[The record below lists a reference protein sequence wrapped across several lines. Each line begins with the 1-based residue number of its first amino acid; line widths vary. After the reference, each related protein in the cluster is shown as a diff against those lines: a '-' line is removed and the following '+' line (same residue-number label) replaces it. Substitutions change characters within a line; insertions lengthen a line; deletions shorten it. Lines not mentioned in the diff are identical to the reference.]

1 MRRTSVGRYV
11 GTFCLF
17 AISVAACFACFLV
30 FRHLH
35 RPSVPTGTTQST
47 NTITTTTTAPTTGTT
62 TQKNE
67 FSFTNTQKNELDAL
81 IRSFSGKVSVYYEDL
96 ESGYIYENKAET
108 KYFGAS
114 LIKAPYCL
122 YVLQLATDGKCDL
135 NETMTYTA
143 EFYRGG
149 TGIIQKQPYGTTYTV
164 KTLVEYAIRY
174 SDNIAL
180 RMLRHRFGIDSF
192 KEFAKKLG
200 IQDIDGI
207 GYITNS
213 SITARDAAVYMN
225 AIYDFIE
232 TEENGELLKQY
243 MLSTKNK
250 MLTSSYPLIR
260 KYGWADAS
268 FHDMAI
274 VDAPHPYILIVC
286 TDHEDGTAA
295 DFGMFRKI
303 SAKIETLSN
312 QERQ

>member
-1 MRRTSVGRYV
+1 MRRNSISRYV
-11 GTFCLF
+11 GTICLF
-17 AISVAACFACFLV
+17 IISVAACFTCIFV
-30 FRHLH
+30 FQRLQH
-35 RPSVPTGTTQST
+35 PSVPTGTTPNT
-47 NTITTTTTAPTTGTT
+47 NIIATTIPTTNAT
-62 TQKNE
+62 TQKNT
-67 FSFTNTQKNELDAL
+67 FTFTEVQKGELDTL

-96 ESGYIYENKAET
+96 ESGYVYEHNTDT

-122 YVLQLATDGKCDL
+122 YVLQLAEDGKCDL

-143 EFYRGG
+143 QFYRGG
-149 TGIIQKQPYGTTYTV
+149 TGIIQKQPYGTTYTI

-180 RMLRHRFGIDSF
+180 RMLRHKFGTDAF
-192 KEFAKKLG
+192 KEFAEKLG
-200 IQDIDGI
+200 VQDIEGI

-213 SITARDAAVYMN
+213 SITAKDAAVYMN

-232 TEENGELLKQY
+232 TKENGALLKQY
-243 MLSTKNK
+243 MLSTKNP

-303 SAKIETLSN
+303 SAKVESLSN
-312 QERQ
+312 QERS